1 MDAQGPEREV
11 IDGPDRKGRQ
21 EVPEESADLLLAPI
35 DPVLGQESRI
45 VVIVTH
51 DRVDSFLFDK
61 CLQVV
66 PDDDLRGGCLDV
78 HGGSPQKCMVGSA
91 QGEPGGYG
99 LASRMMLSG
108 V

>member
-1 MDAQGPEREV
+1 MDAQGSEAEV

-45 VVIVTH
+45 VVISSH
-51 DRVDSFLFDK
+51 DRVDSLLFDE

-66 PDDDLRGGCLDV
+66 PDDYPSGGCLDV
-78 HGGSPQKCMVGSA
+78 HGGSAQKCLVGST
-91 QGEPGGYG
+91 PGAPAATVWPRG
-99 LASRMMLSG
+99 
-108 V
+108 